1 MEQDKS
7 LLENDLIIDS
17 ITAGHLKETIMWAKF
32 LGITGFILS
41 GLIGIGAIAAG
52 TFFSGL
58 MGGGRYS
65 GDFGVMAGGSVTV
78 VYLLIA
84 AVTFFMSRVLFQFA
98 KKAQV
103 ALKNSDQENLVAAFK
118 NLKIYFRFSGIIAI
132 VSLIFS
138 ILGLIGIALA
148 ASFSRY

>member
-1 MEQDKS
+1 MEQNRN

-32 LGITGFILS
+32 LGITGFVIS
-41 GLIGIGAIAAG
+41 ALIGIGALAAG
-52 TFFSGL
+52 TFFSG
-58 MGGGRYS
+58 MMGGRYS
-65 GDFGVMAGGSVTV
+65 GDFGVMAGGSVMG

-84 AVTFFMSRVLFQFA
+84 AVAFFMSKVLFQFA

-103 ALKNSDQENLVAAFK
+103 ALKASDQENLVTAFK

-138 ILGLIGIALA
+138 VLGLIGIALA